1 VKGKGERG
9 ERWFCDDLFRVEV
22 WNLGGLLLEFTCERR
37 NQFNFEILAEEFGG
51 FLLVRKI

>member
-51 FLLVRKI
+51 FAG